1 MIGAGRWV
9 TDEVVPRW
17 EWRTFGGD
25 VDNIEASLPGV
36 FDGEAQESEERY
48 FLGPGGG
55 NIKVRDDLMDVK
67 VLREVNADGLER
79 WEPVLKAPFPLSTAD
94 VRVVVEALGLA
105 MPTLERESY
114 TLDEMAALLGGSV
127 RELEIGKR
135 RVRGSIGGCMAE
147 IAAVTAGGETTRTF
161 AIESED
167 ADAVVSALGDLG
179 LSDAPNVSYPRAL
192 EQILDRLRP
201 RYAVIDVGTNSVKF
215 RVAERDD
222 GGWRPVVDRAEVT
235 RLGQGL
241 HDGGEIAPAAA
252 TRTADAIAA
261 MAEEARR
268 DGAKEIVAV
277 GTAGLRAATNSDAV
291 LATIEERSGVTVEVI
306 SGEEEGR
313 LAYLAVRSG
322 LPAAAGSLVVFDTGG
337 GSSQFTF
344 GDGDRVLERFSVQVG
359 AVRYTETFGLDG
371 AVSAD
376 VVAEARAAI
385 ARDLDRLSGRA
396 RPDAL
401 VGLGGAITNMTAVM
415 LELDPYDPD
424 RVQGAALPADAVEG
438 QIERYRSTDA
448 DGRRKITGLQPKR
461 AEVILAG
468 ACIVRTV
475 MELLDVSA
483 LTVSDRGI
491 RHGVF
496 LDRFE

>member
-1 MIGAGRWV
+1 VV

-17 EWRTFGGD
+17 EWRTFGRD
-25 VDNIEASLPGV
+25 VDRIEASLPGV

-55 NIKVRDDLMDVK
+55 NVKVRDDLMDVK
-67 VLREVNADGLER
+67 VLREANADGLER

-127 RELEIGKR
+127 REFEIGKR

-147 IAAVTAGGETTRTF
+147 IAAVTAGGETRRTF

-167 ADAVVSALGDLG
+167 ADAVVAALGDLG
-179 LSDAPNVSYPRAL
+179 LADGPNVSYPRAL
-192 EQILDRLRP
+192 DQMLDRLPP

-215 RVAERDD
+215 RVAEREHD
-222 GGWRPVVDRAEVT
+222 GWRPVVDRAEVT
-235 RLGQGL
+235 RLGEGL
-241 HDGGEIAPAAA
+241 HDDGEIAPAAA
-252 TRTADAIAA
+252 SRTADAIAA

-268 DGAKEIVAV
+268 DGVKEIVAV

-306 SGEEEGR
+306 SGDEEGR

-359 AVRYTETFGLDG
+359 AVRYTEAFVLDG

-376 VVAEARAAI
+376 VVAEARATI

-424 RVQGAALPADAVEG
+424 RVQGATLTADEVER
-438 QIERYRSTDA
+438 QIERYRSTDS
-448 DGRRKITGLQPKR
+448 DGRRQITGLQPKR

-468 ACIVRTV
+468 ACIACTV
-475 MELLDVSA
+475 MDLLDVSA
-483 LTVSDRGI
+483 LTVSDRGM